1 MSVLAKCILLFSLN
15 LIDANLTLLWVRK
28 NMATEGNGLM
38 ARLLDMGDLPF
49 LSVKLLV
56 GAFAAYILYRCSRY
70 KVARHGLTFVLVLY
84 LALMVVHAATG
95 ASALDWHGPEKF
107 IAYVSNLPNTL
118 LAFLY

>member
-15 LIDANLTLLWVRK
+15 LVDANLTLYWVRT
-28 NMATEGNGLM
+28 NVATEGNGLM

-70 KVARHGLTFVLVLY
+70 KVARRGLTFVLGLY
-84 LALMVVHAATG
+84 LALMVIHAVTG
-95 ASALDWHGPEKF
+95 MSALGWHGPEKF
-107 IAYVSNLPNTL
+107 IAYVDNLPSSF
-118 LAFLY
+118 LALFF